1 MSPLRYFVVLLL
13 PLVLLGC
20 QRLGE
25 RLGLR
30 QPVATLVELGPAC
43 PSTAVLSDAVTV
55 TKLKTGAPAM
65 PPNAANVV
73 LTAEMTQA
81 QLKCDYDR
89 IKNTLSVD
97 VSFAVKATRGAAAAG
112 GTDPALDYFVAIVD
126 TDGNVLSKRVF
137 QSQPRITG
145 PTGTFTQN
153 VNNLPVP
160 LGTEKRPA
168 DFEILTGFQL
178 TAAELA
184 YNRLPKQLPQPRRQ

>member
-1 MSPLRYFVVLLL
+1 LRYFVVLLL

-145 PTGTFTQN
+145 PTGT
-153 VNNLPVP
+153 
-160 LGTEKRPA
+160 
-168 DFEILTGFQL
+168 
-178 TAAELA
+178 
-184 YNRLPKQLPQPRRQ
+184 